1 MKSDPQRLQAAT
13 DRLSDLLREVIWK
26 SPRVREE
33 LKSLRAEGHD
43 VLMHVEVSLAFR
55 ERELER
61 EREERASAAHGD

>member
-43 VLMHVEVSLAFR
+43 VMMHVEVSLAFR
-55 ERELER
+55 ERER